1 MSLARSVK
9 GQAKECGVCT
19 QVIGRFW
26 RFLKQE
32 SNNMIRLSRAMG
44 RWTGSGQRQAKAFQR
59 PLQCCRKKTKIL
71 R

>member
-1 MSLARSVK
+1 MWGLYSGNRALLEVS
-9 GQAKECGVCT
+9 QAGE
-19 QVIGRFW
+19 
-26 RFLKQE
+26 
-32 SNNMIRLSRAMG
+32 NNTIRLSRAMG